1 MNCLISNY
9 WCNLML
15 SVFKIIYFMVAHYG
29 TDELIVKDLDAHSGS
44 QFKSLLLQYQI
55 SPTKFGYMEWL
66 K

>member
-1 MNCLISNY
+1 
-9 WCNLML
+9 ML